1 MHHRG
6 NIRGLKTL
14 YLIEHIVNP
23 TGTTPASVVVFSLC
37 LARLAITL
45 LNAFLK
51 RFPVDVFSHCQPS
64 CSMPRL
70 LLLPELCPS

>member
-6 NIRGLKTL
+6 NISGLETI

-23 TGTTPASVVVFSLC
+23 TGTTPAPVVVFSLR
-37 LARLAITL
+37 LARLTMTL

-51 RFPVDVFSHCQPS
+51 RFPVYVFSHHNPPFQ
-64 CSMPRL
+64 
-70 LLLPELCPS
+70 